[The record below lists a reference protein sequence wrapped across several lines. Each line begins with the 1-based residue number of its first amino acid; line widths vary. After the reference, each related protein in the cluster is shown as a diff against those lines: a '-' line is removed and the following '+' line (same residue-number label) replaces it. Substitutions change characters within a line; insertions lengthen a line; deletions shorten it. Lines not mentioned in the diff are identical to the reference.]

1 MSTIQI
7 NNVITATKAV
17 RIFAPENAV
26 TEAIMKGIY
35 GYKEE
40 DVRGL
45 AELLNAREGGTLTEI
60 FGEYSRKTGK
70 ARGTVRNLYYAM
82 AKLSARDENFCKE
95 YLGGKPLAV
104 EKITAFKECE
114 EKALVKKVLTGKAS
128 GRSVRRII
136 TEMAGGDAKTALRLQ
151 NKFRAVAKNNPELI
165 EKTNADLKK
174 AGVIKERAIGTFGVV
189 GGAGEKSAADAQ
201 IKKLKAEIN
210 GLMERVAARE
220 RRENAF
226 LRERLAA
233 LEIENLRLKNVLYGG
248 EKNSAASFFAKKRG
262 GNGGGAEL
270 GS

>member
-1 MSTIQI
+1 MSTIRI
-7 NNVITATKAV
+7 NNVITAKKAV

-26 TEAIMKGIY
+26 TEAIMKKIY

-45 AELLNAREGGTLTEI
+45 AEILRNREGGTLSEI
-60 FGEYSRKTGK
+60 FAEYSEKTGK

-82 AKLSARDENFCKE
+82 AKLSERDAEFCDE
-95 YLGGKPLAV
+95 YFEGKPLAV
-104 EKITAFKECE
+104 EKIKAFGKQE
-114 EKALVKKVLTGKAS
+114 EKELVKKVVAGRAC

-136 TEMAGGDAKTALRLQ
+136 TEISGGDAKTALRFQ
-151 NKFRAVAKNNPELI
+151 NKFRAIVRNNPQLI
-165 EKTNADLKK
+165 EETTEELKK
-174 AGVIKERAIGTFGVV
+174 AGVIKERAFRTV
-189 GGAGEKSAADAQ
+189 GAAEKSFGRDEQ

-220 RRENAF
+220 RRENAY
-226 LRERLAA
+226 LREKLAA

-248 EKNSAASFFAKKRG
+248 EKNSAADFFAKKRD
-262 GNGGGAEL
+262 GNGGAEL